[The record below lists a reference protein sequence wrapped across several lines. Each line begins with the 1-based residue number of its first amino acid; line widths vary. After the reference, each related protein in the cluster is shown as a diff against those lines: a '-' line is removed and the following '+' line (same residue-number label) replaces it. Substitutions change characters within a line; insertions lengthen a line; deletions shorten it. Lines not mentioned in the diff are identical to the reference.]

1 MTTPNVQ
8 RRHFTVVDP
17 SARVYPSPDCRHIL
31 CVDAEGGNIFRW
43 ASGYY
48 ERVDIPTLTD
58 AAVGNFRHSQFGSSE
73 IAVICGAQI
82 RRFGLRLDAAELSG
96 LEVPGASALVYS
108 ADGNQLIVG
117 TVAGD
122 LFAYSLDDGEPSL
135 IERIHVCDQPISKMV
150 ADTAGE
156 TLTLLTEGWQCWC
169 VSLTD
174 FTSSNV
180 DEGEVCAFAYCHE
193 TASVALADRNGVLSL
208 SNGETKGGWKVGLY
222 SAITN
227 ICFVSA
233 TQLGVALGNTEETSN
248 SVEIIH
254 LDRLEESDDSQE
266 PALNPA
272 QADGFIF
279 IDGVMTPVYSPLL
292 TRSAEQKHRESV
304 VLYTERVW
312 GLGRDAG
319 QLVVVH
325 N

>member
-1 MTTPNVQ
+1 MSTPNVQ
-8 RRHFTVVDP
+8 RRHFTVVDS

-31 CVDAEGGNIFRW
+31 CVDAEGGSVFRW
-43 ASGYY
+43 TNGYY
-48 ERVDIPTLTD
+48 ERVEIPTLMD

-73 IAVICGAQI
+73 VAVICGDQI
-82 RRFGLRLDAAELSG
+82 RRFGLRLATEELPG
-96 LEVPGASALVYS
+96 LTVPGASALAYT

-122 LFAYSLDDGEPSL
+122 VFTYGLENGAPSL
-135 IERIHVCDQPISKMV
+135 IERIHVCDQPIENMV
-150 ADTAGE
+150 ADTSGE
-156 TLTLLTEGWQCWC
+156 SLTLLTEGWQCWC

-193 TASVALADRNGVLSL
+193 TASVALADRDGVLTL
-208 SNGETKGGWKVGLY
+208 SNGETEAGWKVGLS
-222 SAITN
+222 SAISDL
-227 ICFVSA
+227 CFVSA
-233 TQLGVALGNTEETSN
+233 TQMGVAHGN

-254 LDRLEESDDSQE
+254 LDRLEESDGSPE
-266 PALNPA
+266 PELDPA

-279 IDGVMTPVYSPLL
+279 IDGVMTPVYSQLL
-292 TRSAEQKHRESV
+292 TRSTEQKHRELV
-304 VLYTERVW
+304 VPYTERVW

-319 QLVVVH
+319 QLVVLH